1 MEMIL
6 LHLIA
11 IPGIFLLGRLS
22 SSVRMTGFN
31 AKSVKVKKSSD
42 DNS

>member
-6 LHLIA
+6 LHLIV

-22 SSVRMTGFN
+22 SSVKMTGFDTT
-31 AKSVKVKKSSD
+31 SVRVKKSSD
-42 DNS
+42 DDL